1 MLLGSRLPW
10 RSGHHET
17 ALPRPDPRPLG
28 HLGSGS
34 RREELLL
41 LLPGAVVAQ
50 RWMGGRA
57 GKWHFW
63 VNSFQ
68 HYHKSSLTTFT
79 IRSFYEDT
87 VSAF

>member
-1 MLLGSRLPW
+1 MLPGSRLPW
-10 RSGHHET
+10 WSGHHET
-17 ALPRPDPRPLG
+17 ALPGPDPRPLG

-41 LLPGAVVAQ
+41 LLPGAAVAQ
-50 RWMGGRA
+50 RWMGGRVLT
-57 GKWHFW
+57 FW

-79 IRSFYEDT
+79 IRSFQEDT